1 VVARSGPA
9 KTKFNLV
16 TSKFNLVK
24 SKSGFVPSKSNLS
37 ASKTR
42 LERQNPLKNAEKPHL
57 SLKAYY
63 FAAFSSLLA
72 DPTVSSQT
80 KPFRRASFYS
90 IC

>member
-9 KTKFNLV
+9 KTKLNLV
-16 TSKFNLVK
+16 TSKFNLAT
-24 SKSGFVPSKSNLS
+24 SKSGFAPSKSNLS

-63 FAAFSSLLA
+63 FAAFSLLLA
-72 DPTVSSQT
+72 DPTVSSQ
-80 KPFRRASFYS
+80 KKASRRLAFYS